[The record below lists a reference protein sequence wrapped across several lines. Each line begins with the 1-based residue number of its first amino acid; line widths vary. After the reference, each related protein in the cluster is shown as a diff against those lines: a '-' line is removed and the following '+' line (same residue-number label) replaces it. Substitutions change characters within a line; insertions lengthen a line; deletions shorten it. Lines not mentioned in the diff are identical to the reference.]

1 MGEIAYVNG
10 KWTTPEK
17 AMIPA
22 EDRGYLFGDALYEVV
37 SGFDGRL
44 WALERHLRR
53 LERGIREVDMQGVD
67 IAHIRS
73 VIQEAFRRS
82 KLSDALIYIQ
92 LTRGV
97 APRRHDWPLGL
108 KPGLF
113 AFVRPLPQLEAR
125 FREEGAP
132 LITTPEIRWGRCD
145 IKSTNL
151 LPNCLARHKAHAAG
165 ALDAVFVRPDGIV
178 TECAS
183 NSLFIVKKGR
193 LITRENGPHIL
204 PGITRELVL
213 ETAERLG
220 IPADLRPFTRE
231 ELFAA
236 DEAFLTGTSLDL
248 LPVTRV
254 DGRPI
259 GGGTAG
265 EVTKRLRQAYLERR
279 ERGDDAPRP

>member
-10 KWTTPEK
+10 KWTKPEK
-17 AMIPA
+17 AMVPA

-37 SGFDGRL
+37 AGFDGRL

-53 LERGIREVDMQGVD
+53 LEQGIREVEMEGVD
-67 IAHIRS
+67 IAHVRS
-73 VIQEAFRRS
+73 VIEEAFRRS
-82 KLSDALIYIQ
+82 KLSDAMVYIQ

-97 APRRHDWPLGL
+97 APRQHDWR
-108 KPGLF
+108 PGLSPSLF
-113 AFVRPLPQLEAR
+113 VFVRPLPQVETRL
-125 FREEGAP
+125 REEGAS
-132 LITTPEIRWGRCD
+132 LITVPEIRWGRCD

-151 LPNCLARHKAHAAG
+151 LPNCLAKHKAHASG
-165 ALDAVFVRPDGIV
+165 AFDAVFLRPDGIV

-183 NSLFIVKKGR
+183 NSLFIVKEAR

-213 ETAERLG
+213 ETAQRIG

-254 DGRPI
+254 DERTI

-265 EVTKRLRQAYLERR
+265 ELTERLRQAYLDRR
-279 ERGDDAPRP
+279 KRGDDTP